1 MANTISSVV
10 ELRMD
15 ISKAVLNVTELSRAL
30 DGLRKTAGNVG
41 AAISKAFAPMV
52 NSLNGVQAG
61 INDVSAKLVKATEKA
76 GDGSNAAEGINSI
89 FSGIAEGYEQVT
101 QAFDK
106 VVDIEK
112 YSISFQDVFE
122 KVVTTPNMGTLLKDL
137 FPKSTELASTVS
149 SWVNNDLLGT
159 ISVKLQENGGKLGT
173 AASNMIS
180 SITGAFQKVG
190 GALSGLSVGWGA
202 AIAGIVTL
210 IVLLVQNWDTV
221 KAAILTAWETIKQ
234 ALSTAAE
241 WIDTTV
247 IQPIINFISPI
258 VEWFTQLFQGIWQ
271 IITEVVSDIVGFI
284 IGYIEMIKAV
294 WGVIGTWFNENVIQP
309 IVEFFT
315 PLVEWFGQL
324 FQNIW
329 QTIVDIFS
337 NIIALIVGYVETIM
351 AIWGAIGAWFYENV
365 IQPVADFFVGLWAN
379 ISTWAVD
386 AWNRIVAVFTG
397 VATWFNQNVVQPVAG
412 FFTDLW
418 DGFSNAAKQAWE
430 GVKSVFSK
438 MTGFFKD
445 IFTKAWNSVVGVF
458 SVAGEIFT
466 NIKDGILTAFKSIV
480 NGIIK
485 GLNSAISVPFNGI
498 NFALEK
504 IKNIN
509 ILGLTPFSGLK
520 TINVPQI
527 PYLAKGAVLP
537 ANRPF
542 LAVVGDQ
549 RHGTNV
555 EAPLATIQEA
565 VALVLEDHIGTMMA
579 GFEALLKEQQAT
591 RRTIEGI
598 EIGDTVIGR
607 AAERYGRKM
616 AVVRGGY

>member
-1 MANTISSVV
+1 MANAIVSALEVQLDVS
-10 ELRMD
+10 EAAM
-15 ISKAVLNVTELSRAL
+15 NVADLSRAL
-30 DGLRKTAGNVG
+30 ESLKRVSTNVG
-41 AAISKAFAPMV
+41 TAISKAFAPV
-52 NSLNGVQAG
+52 LNSLTSIHTEIKAVNTS
-61 INDVSAKLVKATEKA
+61 VSQTVDEMDSLKASPKISFNLS
-76 GDGSNAAEGINSI
+76 DLFEGISN
-89 FSGIAEGYEQVT
+89 GYDGLKT
-101 QAFDK
+101 F
-106 VVDIEK
+106 VDELASVEK
-112 YSISFQDVFE
+112 YSE
-122 KVVTTPNMGTLLKDL
+122 KFDKLFKNVTNANNVSTLLVSVL
-137 FPKSTELASTVS
+137 PNSAQLSETVTQWTNENLIGKIS
-149 SWVNNDLLGT
+149 SVLE
-159 ISVKLQENGGKLGT
+159 KNGGQIST
-173 AASNMIS
+173 AASNMLS
-180 SITGAFQKVG
+180 SVMGAFQKIG
-190 GALSGLSVGWGA
+190 GALGGMSLGWGA

-271 IITEVVSDIVGFI
+271 IITEVVSNIVGFI
-284 IGYIEMIKAV
+284 IRYIEMIKAV

-351 AIWGAIGAWFYENV
+351 AIWGAIGTWFYENV

-397 VATWFNQNVVQPVAG
+397 VATWFNQNVIQPVAG

-445 IFTKAWNSVVGVF
+445 IFTKAWDSVVGVF

-555 EAPLATIQEA
+555 EAPLATIQQA
-565 VALVLEDHIGTMMA
+565 VALVLEDHSGA
-579 GFEALLKEQQAT
+579 
-591 RRTIEGI
+591 
-598 EIGDTVIGR
+598 IGR
-607 AAERYGRKM
+607 MIKDSLKLRSGWGLAASKCPGSQEERSG
-616 AVVRGGY
+616 